1 MPLEDKQSGRSP
13 DSGCS
18 KPECEEAGAKPA
30 SPNLHALSFGPECK
44 GSLQIVLGDPGAVP
58 GLFTRYEPLGSVS
71 IYLLYL
77 SFPCLCPSSQTHILR
92 AEWAVKP
99 HWPTCP
105 LKPMASCT
113 GLPVMYD

>member
-58 GLFTRYEPLGSVS
+58 GLFTRYEPRD
-71 IYLLYL
+71 LLVFTFYISL
-77 SFPCLCPSSQTHILR
+77 FLACVHPAKRTF
-92 AEWAVKP
+92 
-99 HWPTCP
+99 
-105 LKPMASCT
+105 
-113 GLPVMYD
+113 